1 MAIGPQ
7 GGDGIAM
14 GEADMVHGMGGG
26 ADVTQAGRV
35 DAQKMRQ
42 PRHAPGFVDR
52 GGRGDT
58 VADPAHDDARVIG
71 EPARDV
77 RVHPAAAERQVRRQ
91 VPVIEGQEGFQP
103 ARQHPVDQPVVEI
116 ETFRVRRPAPLG
128 HHPRPACRKAVGVE
142 TAVAKEVQ
150 ILRPAVV
157 MVAGGGAVLAVQD
170 IAGRGGEAV
179 PMAAPG
185 TAKACALDLI
195 GGGGGPEEEARRKGG
210 AGKAHDGRSCQLRS
224 GAGPVDWPMVSS
236 ASNSRSRWGRVGS
249 AMRRISISAAIRPA
263 SRTEERTAV

>member
-1 MAIGPQ
+1 
-7 GGDGIAM
+7 
-14 GEADMVHGMGGG
+14 MVHGMGGG

-77 RVHPAAAERQVRRQ
+77 RVHPAAAQRKVRRQ
-91 VPVIEGQEGFQP
+91 VPVIERQEGFQP

-116 ETFRVRRPAPLG
+116 ETLGVRRPAPLG

-185 TAKACALDLI
+185 TAKARAFDLI
-195 GGGGGPEEEARRKGG
+195 GGGGGPEQEAGRKVG
-210 AGKAHDGRSCQLRS
+210 AGKGHPAPPCRAPRF

-236 ASNSRSRWGRVGS
+236 ASNSRSRCGRVGS
-249 AMRRISISAAIRPA
+249 VMRRISISAAIRPA